1 MKQNPAP
8 KKKTAAELEAKRR
21 QRDAEWW
28 NRVIVYYLNQMYHEE
43 VDRQVEKYRPK
54 LLMEQMADYFREQN
68 QKTLQKL
75 TEKKPGELSAL
86 ELLQRMERY
95 QEEDSPF
102 RGLIDNIRESP
113 DSEEKIAEA
122 VDRVVEEAP
131 ERILNRGRRNAIH
144 VRKRPQPGA
153 EAKQEQE
160 QPDAEQERQEEERL
174 RYELAFLRTV
184 MSPQRFQALFQELV
198 RQGRIKAVEPEQE
211 ALPRPERI
219 GLTYEGY
226 VAAHT
231 VLPRERGGEPENLNE
246 ILSASA
252 YMLAAYE
259 QKDQAVFDEK
269 RADARAMELTG
280 SKAFRLYMKDHRGS
294 LLAAAQNTGME
305 ATSAGLTALER
316 ELRRRDD
323 VLFSVRDAL
332 RDQANGQSAAY
343 HRMMNEIDRFV
354 AVRDEPEKKEKDA
367 LAMTLAQ
374 YVMTE
379 GDPQSPGFRREAG
392 LLAAT
397 ALRALVP
404 EKDFQVFLKTANAR
418 RGPEEQIT
426 REMLDAR
433 SAQPAEAAPEQGGPA
448 IARPS

>member
-1 MKQNPAP
+1 MKRNPP
-8 KKKTAAELEAKRR
+8 KKKTAAELEKERR
-21 QRDAEWW
+21 LRDAEWW
-28 NRVIVYYLNQMYHEE
+28 NRVIVYYLNQMYHDE

-54 LLMEQMADYFREQN
+54 LLVEQMADYFRAQN
-68 QKTLQKL
+68 RETLRKL

-86 ELLQRMERY
+86 ELLQKMERF
-95 QEEDSPF
+95 QEADSPF
-102 RGLIDNIRESP
+102 LGLMNNIRESP

-122 VDRVVEEAP
+122 VNRVVEEAP

-144 VRKRPQPGA
+144 IRKKQQQPEA
-153 EAKQEQE
+153 EAPQEA
-160 QPDAEQERQEEERL
+160 QPDAQQEQQEQERL

-184 MSPQRFQALFQELV
+184 MSPERYQQLFQELV
-198 RQGRIKAVEPEQE
+198 KQGRI
-211 ALPRPERI
+211 RIPEREVGEPQRAEGT
-219 GLTYEGY
+219 GLSYDGY
-226 VAAHT
+226 VAARKAM
-231 VLPRERGGEPENLNE
+231 PKERDGELDNLDE
-246 ILSASA
+246 LLTAAA

-259 QKDQAVFDEK
+259 QKDQEAFDEK
-269 RADARAMELTG
+269 KADVRAMELSG
-280 SKAFRLYMKDHRGS
+280 SKVFRLYMKDHPGS
-294 LLAAAQNTGME
+294 LLAAAQNTGLE
-305 ATSAGLTALER
+305 ATSADMAALEA
-316 ELRRRDD
+316 EMSARDA
-323 VLFSVRDAL
+323 VLASVRDAL
-332 RDQANGQSAAY
+332 RSRAGGQSAAY
-343 HRMMNEIDRFV
+343 HRMLNALHRFV
-354 AVRDEPEKKEKDA
+354 TAPNEPEKKEKDA

-433 SAQPAEAAPEQGGPA
+433 SAQPAEAVRAPEAPVMQ
-448 IARPS
+448 S